1 MNQFFVYLYS
11 EKTKAMQRISIN
23 EPCHE
28 NWSAMTPSEKGAFCG
43 KCQIDVIDFSGKTPE
58 DVKLILEANVGKH
71 LCGRFKKTQLDDL
84 NASYAEWDSQ
94 SAKTFQSKFLY
105 ACLIVFGMTL
115 FSCNTPDEMILG
127 ELNIENYQI
136 DTNQTE
142 TANTNSVKTD
152 STQDEIK
159 VQQTDEWRHVKGKVD
174 VNYYQNQN
182 EMEYLKGD
190 IAYIPDQQIEEIDS
204 SVNCTIPVKEE
215 ISTYPETRYFPIQLP
230 DSLKTITSGTTLVS
244 AEFSARIFPNPTGT
258 FTNLEIEIKQ
268 EGIFII
274 ELISSNGQKLTT
286 VFSGELSQGIINHNI
301 DLSVYSTGTYL
312 VKVSSGNQSEVYRI
326 LKTD

>member
-1 MNQFFVYLYS
+1 
-11 EKTKAMQRISIN
+11 MQRISIN

-28 NWSAMTPSEKGAFCG
+28 NWLAMTPSEKGAFCG
-43 KCQIDVIDFSGKTPE
+43 KCQIDVVDFSGKTPKE
-58 DVKLILEANVGKH
+58 VKFILEANVGKH
-71 LCGRFKKTQLDDL
+71 LCGRFKKTQLHDL
-84 NASYAEWDSQ
+84 NASYLEWDNQ

-115 FSCNTPDEMILG
+115 FSCNTPEEMVLG
-127 ELNIENYQI
+127 ELSIENYHI
-136 DTNQTE
+136 DTNQTQ
-142 TANTNSVKTD
+142 TANTD
-152 STQDEIK
+152 SFNLESNTDEIR
-159 VQQTDEWRHVKGKVD
+159 VEQIDEWRHVKGKVNM
-174 VNYYQNQN
+174 NYYQNETEN

-190 IAYIPDQQIEEIDS
+190 IAYIPDETQEEIDS
-204 SVNCTIPVKEE
+204 SATCMTPISEE
-215 ISTYPETRYFPIQLP
+215 TSTYSETRYFPIQLP
-230 DSLKTITSGTTLVS
+230 DSIKTISTETTLVS

-268 EGIFII
+268 EGFFAID
-274 ELISSNGQKLTT
+274 LITANGQKVKT
-286 VFSGELSQGIINHNI
+286 VFSGELAEGISNHSI